1 MRKTKRTVKPYWT
14 IWSLFFAYF
23 VGLEILNFSLS
34 SLSSRTSLWGY
45 FIDLTALNVDDLLL
59 YVFVPK
65 FGLLKITT
73 VNGKIH
79 LPHFCKDTQLL
90 NQVKT
95 NKFSPSRSELY
106 PFHRYST
113 NLPTQDS
120 SIRTSAIVWLVSL
133 LSPGLS
139 FAGRLWCLVYA
150 AACITR
156 DCPYTALGYVCWCV
170 HVVQRTQSLVL
181 SCRLAWLWTFCRWMK
196 CCEFQTRGS
205 QFLVLIWKEIN

>member
-1 MRKTKRTVKPYWT
+1 MWKIKRTVKPYWT
-14 IWSLFFAYF
+14 IKSLFFAYF
-23 VGLEILNFSLS
+23 VGLSTFYSHRQ
-34 SLSSRTSLWGY
+34 SSRTSLWGY
-45 FIDLTALNVDDLLL
+45 FIDLTALNVDD
-59 YVFVPK
+59 VFVQ

-73 VNGKIH
+73 INGKIH
-79 LPHFCKDTQLL
+79 FPHFCKDTQLW

-106 PFHRYST
+106 PFHHYST

-120 SIRTSAIVWLVSL
+120 SIHTSAIVWLASL

-150 AACITR
+150 VACITR

-196 CCEFQTRGS
+196 CCEFPTRGS
-205 QFLVLIWKEIN
+205 QFLVLIWKQKKIK